1 MQKKPVRTE
10 GRFFPPN
17 FCRKGR
23 SKVHF
28 GAEGAG
34 FPSGRTADPEMNT
47 AFSFLL
53 PFSASRA
60 CFARS
65 LSCASAFSPPQ
76 EKFLTILGTVC
87 E

>member
-1 MQKKPVRTE
+1 MQKWPVRPE
-10 GRFFPPN
+10 GIFFSSD

-23 SKVHF
+23 RKAHLK
-28 GAEGAG
+28 AEGAG
-34 FPSGRTADPEMNT
+34 FPSGRAADPEMNT
-47 AFSFLL
+47 AFSSLL

-65 LSCASAFSPPQ
+65 LSCVSAFSPLQ

>member
-1 MQKKPVRTE
+1 MSAD
-10 GRFFPPN
+10 

-23 SKVHF
+23 SKAYF
-28 GAEGAG
+28 AAEGAG
-34 FPSGRTADPEMNT
+34 FPSGRAADPETGT

-53 PFSASRA
+53 SFPASRA

-65 LSCASAFSPPQ
+65 LSCASAFPPPQ